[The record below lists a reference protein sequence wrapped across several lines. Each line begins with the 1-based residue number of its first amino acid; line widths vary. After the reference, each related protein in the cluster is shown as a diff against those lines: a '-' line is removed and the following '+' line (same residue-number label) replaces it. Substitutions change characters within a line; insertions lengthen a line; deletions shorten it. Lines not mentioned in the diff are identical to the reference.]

1 MWRRL
6 SQVHVLHPWTWKQ
19 IQQARSDGNEGF
31 DIERRKTLSWR
42 PLLRWISVWDQQRE
56 RIVSELL
63 MCTGWDRIMKKQ
75 EKDWQRSIW
84 CQTDELTH
92 GKDRWVNY
100 VTFDPVFNTVNIQCR
115 SFSFSIMHKY
125 NPQMHG
131 LIIRCILTP
140 LHVLSM
146 NINLNDNLDWG
157 QVLSTLLGPNVPT
170 RIINPE
176 ITSIIGPANSAH
188 EKNSSINI
196 LIMA

>member
-1 MWRRL
+1 MPQDPKSTVISDLINNRSRC
-6 SQVHVLHPWTWKQ
+6 QVQTRSALISCACGGGWVSVLHPWTWKQ

-31 DIERRKTLSWR
+31 DIERRKTLRWR

-100 VTFDPVFNTVNIQCR
+100 VTFDPVFNTVNKQC
-115 SFSFSIMHKY
+115 S
-125 NPQMHG
+125 
-131 LIIRCILTP
+131 
-140 LHVLSM
+140 
-146 NINLNDNLDWG
+146 
-157 QVLSTLLGPNVPT
+157 
-170 RIINPE
+170 
-176 ITSIIGPANSAH
+176 
-188 EKNSSINI
+188 
-196 LIMA
+196 